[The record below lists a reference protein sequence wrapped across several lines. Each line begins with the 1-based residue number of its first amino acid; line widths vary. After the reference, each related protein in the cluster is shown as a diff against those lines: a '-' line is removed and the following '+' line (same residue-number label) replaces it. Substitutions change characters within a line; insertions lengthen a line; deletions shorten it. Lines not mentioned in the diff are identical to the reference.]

1 MPSVTFQEE
10 LRELRDGLSRASNL
24 IDSTRRFGMPSS
36 TVSSLQNSLSSNV
49 RAIDNAFTR
58 CRSEC
63 GSEFERGDTIASDAI
78 NICNREIRRVETN
91 SHHLR
96 PRDPIENDA
105 GLYDGRQ
112 LESIYNGVERDVV
125 AAFEGLAR
133 RLGGGTSSLGGGG
146 GGRGLLSQL
155 QNLSSFANLGLRES
169 GDRLSDGEVTI
180 SRHDIAMIVQHLR
193 DSWAQETVN
202 GRTMYV
208 NVYEPSMRRSD
219 RPRTGFIQVENDRGL
234 GLGGWRARGDGIDGL
249 GRSVLG
255 LGLGPRG
262 AGFMWDR

>member
-1 MPSVTFQEE
+1 MPSVNFQDE

-36 TVSSLQNSLSSNV
+36 TISSLQSSLSSNV

-63 GSEFERGDTIASDAI
+63 GSEFERGDTVASDAI
-78 NICNREIRRVETN
+78 NACNREIRRVETN
-91 SHHLR
+91 SHRLR

-112 LESIYNGVERDVV
+112 LESIFNGVERDVI
-125 AAFEGLAR
+125 AAFEGFAR
-133 RLGGGTSSLGGGG
+133 RLGGTSRRGG

-155 QNLSSFANLGLRES
+155 QNLSSFANLGLRDS
-169 GDRLSDGEVTI
+169 SDRLSDGDVTI
-180 SRHDIAMIVQHLR
+180 SRHDMSMIVQHLR
-193 DSWAQETVN
+193 DSWVQESVN
-202 GRTMYV
+202 GRIMYV

-219 RPRTGFIQVENDRGL
+219 RPRTGFIQVETDRGL
-234 GLGGWRARGDGIDGL
+234 GLGGWRARGDGIEDL
-249 GRSVLG
+249 GRSGLG
-255 LGLGPRG
+255 LGLGSRG
-262 AGFMWDR
+262 TGSMWDR